1 MAAADVLTTAIGLL
15 LDSEFALETTTP
27 GLSSDRS
34 TAARYLDH
42 PYKST
47 SWEARLAST
56 QVNTRIQPGDSNRP
70 LVQTDSEAVRETVFL
85 AQLKHAQDQCEMA
98 DSPLPMRTFFQDV
111 NLTHANGVAT
121 FTKGGVSVPF
131 AKSGGTNTSHLA
143 WALFKFMRHATY
155 GCLTGSA
162 CTAARLKAADD
173 ARKTAYLYA
182 LNLASRVVRWTPDVP
197 NAATETNLWNSLY
210 NSLQGTASLT
220 VLAKKK
226 DLLEKSLGGVL
237 SDQSS
242 GEDMK
247 SKLAQASL
255 SASTMWS
262 SLMLARLEKFSTLS
276 FLIIINACFFLLL
289 NMRRASLREHRV
301 FVAGV
306 LGIIISIIVV
316 RAFLGLLRQT
326 ERFTVDPAKAN
337 DLATMRWNHDLQ
349 NQVVQTQ
356 RLLND
361 IEVDVN
367 NRKDVFDR
375 KRAAMEHTYASF
387 RFSERH
393 SQRHVGL
400 MQLLTVLSFVIM
412 IVVVLQKTPVKMDK
426 VMLMYAPVVV
436 LGVLIAVIMQRTDQA
451 RMRTNWDKIYYG
463 RPE

>member
-1 MAAADVLTTAIGLL
+1 MAAADVLTTAIGPL
-15 LDSEFALETTTP
+15 LDGAFAMETAKP
-27 GLSSDRS
+27 GLSSDSS
-34 TAARYLDH
+34 TATRHLDH

-47 SWEARLAST
+47 LWEARLAST
-56 QVNTRIQPGDSNRP
+56 QVNARIQPGDSNRP
-70 LVQTDSEAVRETVFL
+70 LVHTDSEAARETVFL
-85 AQLKHAQDQCEMA
+85 AQLKHAQEQCEMA

-131 AKSGGTNTSHLA
+131 AKSGTKNTACLA
-143 WALFKFMRHATY
+143 WVLFKFLRHATY
-155 GCLTGSA
+155 GCFAGAA
-162 CTAARLKAADD
+162 CTAAKLKAADD
-173 ARKTAYLYA
+173 ARKSAYLYA
-182 LNLASRVVRWTPDVP
+182 LHLASRVVRWTPNLP
-197 NAATETNLWNSLY
+197 NADTETNLWNSLY

-220 VLAKKK
+220 LLAKKK
-226 DLLEKSLGGVL
+226 DFLEKSLSGVL
-237 SDQSS
+237 TDQSS

-255 SASTMWS
+255 SASSMWS

-289 NMRRASLREHRV
+289 NKRRASLREHRV

-306 LGIIISIIVV
+306 LVIIISIIVV

-326 ERFTVDPAKAN
+326 ELFTADPAKVN
-337 DLATMRWNHDLQ
+337 DLVSKGWNHDLQ

-367 NRKDVFDR
+367 SRKDAFDR

-412 IVVVLQKTPVKMDK
+412 IVVVLQKTPVKMNT
-426 VMLMYAPVVV
+426 VMLMYAPLIV
-436 LGVLIAVIMQRTDQA
+436 LGVLTAVVMQRTDQA
-451 RMRTNWDKIYYG
+451 RMRTNWDKIYYQ